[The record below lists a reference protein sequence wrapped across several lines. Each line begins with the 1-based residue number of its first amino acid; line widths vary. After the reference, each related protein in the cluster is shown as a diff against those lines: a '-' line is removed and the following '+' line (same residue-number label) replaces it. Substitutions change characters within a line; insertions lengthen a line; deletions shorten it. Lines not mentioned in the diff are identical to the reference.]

1 MTEKELKEWLKIEQP
16 KIENIILEAAKSYVA
31 KHGNLPN
38 FGHDFSHSQ
47 QEAYN
52 LSNNL
57 DLCYDRITTPLAY
70 SLWYQARRI
79 NVFFSHFSSKII
91 EAVTSSQPIEIF
103 DLGAGTGCVQ
113 FCFGL
118 AFVAYLKKGNRSPL
132 LRFINIDL
140 SPFMLDYLKSHLWVE
155 AVKIYPELKYVII
168 EYHIYSWSNKSDMQ
182 VTNPWICA
190 SYLFDS
196 SDNEDYLVSNFE
208 ELIAAFNPGKIMLLT
223 SAQDKKKSLM
233 NSLTISLKK
242 LKYQVIPMSSSGYL
256 FDGILPNVDSF
267 RKNLIQKY
275 NLKASTFP
283 VTWKDN
289 SFSAIGVEKTQAG
302 FIFNTDPVPQKLD
315 LYNPPLK
322 IRREVNLNEEQKKA
336 ASFETRPSI
345 ITGPAG
351 CGKSVVITEKII
363 NIIEEYKWSKNLNIL
378 VTTFNKGLIKQ
389 LRAWIVDILDAK
401 KKKHK
406 NVYYKVVNNVDD
418 GTGEIVIGEQFIINI
433 KFIHFEMLGK
443 FIGNIVYK
451 PFNENNHIQF
461 LKNEIPKIKAH
472 LNIGAEDMNDILN
485 PEFLLEEYHRVIY
498 GLNCKLS
505 SGEGEYQNIERKGR
519 GNRPR
524 LERNST
530 RRTAIWKSLV
540 QYANWM
546 HKNPTV
552 GFSFI
557 ARRQLFLNFLQKG
570 QLQNPFD
577 YVFVDEFQDCAV
589 ADYKIMSLL
598 LKNVDNLIL
607 AGDLA
612 QSVHIGQS
620 GTIPKDGDMSR
631 RAIHRLKGS
640 YRLPYRV
647 SEAINPLSRFIT
659 NNSGDKDVTI
669 EITPYKG
676 APPGAR
682 PIIVYADDT
691 VSLAKKLVSIKNTYS
706 VFDLNKFTILEKD
719 ANLCME
725 LNSLNQSAE
734 TTTILRLKGLEKELI
749 VWSLQADILFENEA
763 KEFAYTI
770 MTRTNCLLIIAIT
783 KSYKPINFDIV
794 KLLRADRLI
803 FWDSQTT
810 LFYKENSLTI
820 EV

>member
-1 MTEKELKEWLKIEQP
+1 
-16 KIENIILEAAKSYVA
+16 
-31 KHGNLPN
+31 
-38 FGHDFSHSQ
+38 
-47 QEAYN
+47 
-52 LSNNL
+52 
-57 DLCYDRITTPLAY
+57 
-70 SLWYQARRI
+70 
-79 NVFFSHFSSKII
+79 VFISHFSSKIV

-118 AFVAYLKKGNRSPL
+118 ALVAYLKKGNLPPL

-155 AVKIYPELKYVII
+155 AVKTYPELKYISV

-208 ELIAAFNPGKIMLLT
+208 ELIAAFSPGKIMLLT
-223 SAQDKKKSLM
+223 SAQAKKQSLM
-233 NSLTISLKK
+233 SSLTASLKK
-242 LKYQVIPMSSSGYL
+242 LKYQVIPMSTSGYL
-256 FDGILPNVDSF
+256 FDGVLPNVDSF
-267 RKNLIQKY
+267 RKSLVQKY
-275 NLKASTFP
+275 NLKASSYP

-289 SFSAIGVEKTQAG
+289 SFSAIGVEKTQSG
-302 FIFNTDPVPQKLD
+302 FIFNTEQVPQKLD

-363 NIIEEYKWSKNLNIL
+363 NIIEEHKWSKNLTIL

-389 LRAWIVDILDAK
+389 LRAWIIDILDAK
-401 KKKHK
+401 KKKYK
-406 NVYYKVVNNVDD
+406 NIYYKKINDVDD
-418 GTGEIVIGEQFIINI
+418 GTGEIIIGEQFIINI

-443 FIGNIVYK
+443 YIGNITYGQY
-451 PFNENNHIQF
+451 NENNHIQF
-461 LKNEIPKIKAH
+461 LKTEIPKTKAL
-472 LNIGAEDMNDILN
+472 LNIGVDDMNDVLN

-498 GLNCKLS
+498 GLSCRLS
-505 SGEGEYQNIERKGR
+505 SGENEYQIVERKGR
-519 GNRPR
+519 GNKPR
-524 LERNST
+524 LERNSA
-530 RRTAIWKSLV
+530 RRKAIWTTLLR
-540 QYANWM
+540 YGTWM
-546 HKNPTV
+546 YRTPGA

-557 ARRQLFLNFLQKG
+557 ARRQLFLNFLQAGKFKS
-570 QLQNPFD
+570 PFD
-577 YVFVDEFQDCAV
+577 YVFVDEFQDCTV
-589 ADYKIMSLL
+589 ADYKIMSLM
-598 LKNVDNLIL
+598 LKDVDNLVL

-631 RAIHRLKGS
+631 RVIHRLRGS

-647 SEAINPLSRFIT
+647 SEAISPLSSNIT
-659 NNSGDKDVTI
+659 SNSGDKDVTI

-682 PIIVYADDT
+682 PIIVYADDD
-691 VSLAKKLVSIKNTYS
+691 VSLANKLVTIKDTYS
-706 VFDLNKFTILEKD
+706 VFDLKKITILEKD
-719 ANLCME
+719 SNLCKE
-725 LNSLNQSAE
+725 LNTLKQSVE

-783 KSYKPINFDIV
+783 KSFKPINFDIV
-794 KLLRADRLI
+794 KLLRSDRLI
-803 FWDSQTT
+803 LWDFQTT
-810 LFYKENSLTI
+810 VFYKKESSML
-820 EV
+820 